1 MIKKYCIWNNKGGV
15 GKTFLT
21 YLMAT
26 EYANSHPE
34 EDVAVIDMCPQAN
47 ISEILL
53 GGNGKGQS
61 NLEKQYEDGVTIANY
76 IQNRYKN
83 GRDSILG
90 SESSYFVDVS
100 KINKKLPRNLKLV
113 PGDTD
118 LDICSIL
125 ISEWGN
131 SLLRDSWK
139 KSRMIL
145 AELVDSFARNTN
157 QDRDKIVFIDCNP
170 SFSPYTELAIL
181 ASDRLI
187 IPCTADHASIRGVNN
202 VFDLLFDFNAR
213 RDIISFGEKVNS
225 GRMQLPR
232 LFRVILNKSRSHER
246 NASKAFRAIQEKLS
260 KKMSELRRDNPD
272 RFVDNSDEILNIKDG
287 NTLAAVLNYEG
298 GMLNN
303 IKLGKHNVYGKD
315 VQIDETQKD
324 ALMTGISELIEKL

>member
-100 KINKKLPRNLKLV
+100 KINRKLPRNLKLV

-324 ALMTGISELIEKL
+324 ALMTGISELVEKL

>member
-225 GRMQLPR
+225 GRM
-232 LFRVILNKSRSHER
+232 
-246 NASKAFRAIQEKLS
+246 
-260 KKMSELRRDNPD
+260 
-272 RFVDNSDEILNIKDG
+272 
-287 NTLAAVLNYEG
+287 
-298 GMLNN
+298 
-303 IKLGKHNVYGKD
+303 
-315 VQIDETQKD
+315 
-324 ALMTGISELIEKL
+324 